1 MCGVTE
7 WVTRSPI
14 ELSGDSWKISPAG
27 ISILSPWL
35 AMMITVPR
43 RLTCVGL
50 GSHLL
55 CISILI
61 IGIIRHGIGIPPNA
75 FYKYFVFIFQ
85 KNQLSIVLAAIDCL
99 VSHWPDIC
107 PNSLAKTSH
116 WIKIKICSL
125 HFGRR
130 SHPRTQSGGP
140 TQSSL
145 GSSQICEKKIL
156 FSCKLIII
164 IMRGWFGHCWFQCVS
179 LTLIRL
185 GGWDQTCSVGR

>member
-1 MCGVTE
+1 MGVFFNNAIVGSQS
-7 WVTRSPI
+7 VTGHL
-14 ELSGDSWKISPAG
+14 LSCLGTAEKIWISPAG

-85 KNQLSIVLAAIDCL
+85 KNQFSIVLAAIDCL

-116 WIKIKICSL
+116 RIKINICSL
-125 HFGRR
+125 QFY
-130 SHPRTQSGGP
+130 
-140 TQSSL
+140 
-145 GSSQICEKKIL
+145 KIIL
-156 FSCKLIII
+156 SY
-164 IMRGWFGHCWFQCVS
+164 QN
-179 LTLIRL
+179 
-185 GGWDQTCSVGR
+185 